1 MEYHVADKK
10 NDVEKSS
17 RSIIKWEKQNPEMH
31 VTFLHVIYFFFKK
44 EDKNMH

>member
-17 RSIIKWEKQNPEMH
+17 RSIIKWEQQNPEMR
-31 VTFLHVIYFFFKK
+31 VTFFIFKK

>member
-31 VTFLHVIYFFFKK
+31 VTFFIFKK

>member
-17 RSIIKWEKQNPEMH
+17 RSIIKWEKQNPEMR
-31 VTFLHVIYFFFKK
+31 VIFFIFKK